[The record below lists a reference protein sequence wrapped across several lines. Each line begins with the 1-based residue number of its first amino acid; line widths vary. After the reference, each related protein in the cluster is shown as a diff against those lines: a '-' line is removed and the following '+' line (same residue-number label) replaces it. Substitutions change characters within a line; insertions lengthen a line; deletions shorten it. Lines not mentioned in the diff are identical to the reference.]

1 MIKLKNVSKFYYS
14 KGVIASGFSKIN
26 LEFNIGEFVAITG
39 ESGSGKSTLLNVI
52 SGLDTYEEGEMYI
65 DNKETSHYTEKDFE
79 DYRRKYIGNIFQNFN
94 LVNSYTVYQNIELV
108 LLLNGEKK
116 KNIKKEVLELIKKVG
131 LYKFRNTKVSKLSG
145 GQKQRVGI
153 ARALAKD
160 TPIIIADEPTG
171 NLDKKSAEE
180 IIKLLSQ
187 ISKDKLVIIVTHNYE
202 QVEKYVTRKIKMH
215 DGKVLEDKKIKDAN
229 PVLENSKIDYKN
241 ITFLNK
247 LRLAL
252 RNTFNI
258 IPKFILI
265 FLIYLFMTVSVISE
279 YAVEEKK
286 TYEASTQG
294 NNYIFNNTSDKRI
307 VIKKNDKSEFTSDD
321 YDKISKLSN
330 VDYIVKNDVLLD
342 YNASFTDNKNYY
354 ISPTINELKN
364 FRGKVDLGKMPE
376 NDNEVILEGDKD
388 DYYINESILN
398 KDIYAQNY
406 DTGEIDENKKIKIV
420 GIKYVKSAYGNSVVY
435 LSDSLLN
442 DYLYQIN
449 QSYSKLKVLFQN
461 KYYDENTENFNI
473 KTNDNVPINNVY
485 ISADLEYSCPKENCI
500 NQSLNIEASNLYYT
514 ENLSLN
520 VSKVYNKN
528 NMKKLLGL
536 DFKEN
541 NGNIYINSE
550 DYNKLFNK
558 GNYQSSVFVK
568 DVQDVRNTISSLED
582 AGFKTLYV
590 KDTLVTGGYEQ
601 VTKIMGT
608 VTKIVLI
615 ITIFFISYFVI
626 NIILKSRNEYFGV
639 IRMLGATKKVSKELL
654 IIELLT
660 VSNLAF
666 FSFMIFIYLNSIH
679 IINLEFINTI
689 LTYLNFKD
697 YVILYIVLIMMSYLI
712 SQKFSKKLFKKSAI
726 STIKEEV

>member
-1 MIKLKNVSKFYYS
+1 MV
-14 KGVIASGFSKIN
+14 
-26 LEFNIGEFVAITG
+26 
-39 ESGSGKSTLLNVI
+39 
-52 SGLDTYEEGEMYI
+52 
-65 DNKETSHYTEKDFE
+65 
-79 DYRRKYIGNIFQNFN
+79 
-94 LVNSYTVYQNIELV
+94 
-108 LLLNGEKK
+108 NGEKK
-116 KNIKKEVLELIKKVG
+116 KNIKPKVLELIKNVG

-279 YAVEEKK
+279 YAEEEKK

-294 NNYIFNNTSDKRI
+294 SNYIFNNTSDKRI

-330 VDYIVKNDVLLD
+330 VGYIVKNDVLLD

-420 GIKYVKSAYGNSVVY
+420 GIKYAKSAYGNSVVY

-473 KTNDNVPINNVY
+473 KTNDNVPVNNVY

-582 AGFKTLYV
+582 AGFKTLYI

-697 YVILYIVLIMMSYLI
+697 YAILYIVLIMMSYLI

>member
-1 MIKLKNVSKFYYS
+1 
-14 KGVIASGFSKIN
+14 
-26 LEFNIGEFVAITG
+26 
-39 ESGSGKSTLLNVI
+39 
-52 SGLDTYEEGEMYI
+52 
-65 DNKETSHYTEKDFE
+65 
-79 DYRRKYIGNIFQNFN
+79 
-94 LVNSYTVYQNIELV
+94 
-108 LLLNGEKK
+108 
-116 KNIKKEVLELIKKVG
+116 
-131 LYKFRNTKVSKLSG
+131 
-145 GQKQRVGI
+145 
-153 ARALAKD
+153 
-160 TPIIIADEPTG
+160 
-171 NLDKKSAEE
+171 
-180 IIKLLSQ
+180 
-187 ISKDKLVIIVTHNYE
+187 
-202 QVEKYVTRKIKMH
+202 
-215 DGKVLEDKKIKDAN
+215 
-229 PVLENSKIDYKN
+229 
-241 ITFLNK
+241 
-247 LRLAL
+247 
-252 RNTFNI
+252 
-258 IPKFILI
+258 
-265 FLIYLFMTVSVISE
+265 
-279 YAVEEKK
+279 
-286 TYEASTQG
+286 
-294 NNYIFNNTSDKRI
+294 
-307 VIKKNDKSEFTSDD
+307 
-321 YDKISKLSN
+321 
-330 VDYIVKNDVLLD
+330 
-342 YNASFTDNKNYY
+342 
-354 ISPTINELKN
+354 
-364 FRGKVDLGKMPE
+364 MPE

-473 KTNDNVPINNVY
+473 KTNDNVPVNNVY

-608 VTKIVLI
+608 VTKTVLI

-697 YVILYIVLIMMSYLI
+697 YAILYIVLIMMSYLI

>member
-1 MIKLKNVSKFYYS
+1 
-14 KGVIASGFSKIN
+14 
-26 LEFNIGEFVAITG
+26 
-39 ESGSGKSTLLNVI
+39 
-52 SGLDTYEEGEMYI
+52 
-65 DNKETSHYTEKDFE
+65 
-79 DYRRKYIGNIFQNFN
+79 
-94 LVNSYTVYQNIELV
+94 
-108 LLLNGEKK
+108 
-116 KNIKKEVLELIKKVG
+116 
-131 LYKFRNTKVSKLSG
+131 
-145 GQKQRVGI
+145 
-153 ARALAKD
+153 
-160 TPIIIADEPTG
+160 
-171 NLDKKSAEE
+171 
-180 IIKLLSQ
+180 
-187 ISKDKLVIIVTHNYE
+187 
-202 QVEKYVTRKIKMH
+202 
-215 DGKVLEDKKIKDAN
+215 
-229 PVLENSKIDYKN
+229 
-241 ITFLNK
+241 
-247 LRLAL
+247 
-252 RNTFNI
+252 
-258 IPKFILI
+258 
-265 FLIYLFMTVSVISE
+265 
-279 YAVEEKK
+279 
-286 TYEASTQG
+286 
-294 NNYIFNNTSDKRI
+294 
-307 VIKKNDKSEFTSDD
+307 
-321 YDKISKLSN
+321 
-330 VDYIVKNDVLLD
+330 
-342 YNASFTDNKNYY
+342 
-354 ISPTINELKN
+354 
-364 FRGKVDLGKMPE
+364 MPE

-461 KYYDENTENFNI
+461 KYYDETTENFNI
-473 KTNDNVPINNVY
+473 KTNDNVPVNNVY

-697 YVILYIVLIMMSYLI
+697 YAILYIVLIMMSYLI

>member
-1 MIKLKNVSKFYYS
+1 
-14 KGVIASGFSKIN
+14 
-26 LEFNIGEFVAITG
+26 
-39 ESGSGKSTLLNVI
+39 
-52 SGLDTYEEGEMYI
+52 
-65 DNKETSHYTEKDFE
+65 
-79 DYRRKYIGNIFQNFN
+79 
-94 LVNSYTVYQNIELV
+94 
-108 LLLNGEKK
+108 
-116 KNIKKEVLELIKKVG
+116 
-131 LYKFRNTKVSKLSG
+131 
-145 GQKQRVGI
+145 
-153 ARALAKD
+153 
-160 TPIIIADEPTG
+160 
-171 NLDKKSAEE
+171 
-180 IIKLLSQ
+180 
-187 ISKDKLVIIVTHNYE
+187 
-202 QVEKYVTRKIKMH
+202 MH

-229 PVLENSKIDYKN
+229 PVPENSKIDYKN

-279 YAVEEKK
+279 YAEEEKK

-697 YVILYIVLIMMSYLI
+697 YAILYIVLITMSYLI

>member
-1 MIKLKNVSKFYYS
+1 MYGRSS
-14 KGVIASGFSKIN
+14 
-26 LEFNIGEFVAITG
+26 
-39 ESGSGKSTLLNVI
+39 LL
-52 SGLDTYEEGEMYI
+52 
-65 DNKETSHYTEKDFE
+65 
-79 DYRRKYIGNIFQNFN
+79 
-94 LVNSYTVYQNIELV
+94 
-108 LLLNGEKK
+108 
-116 KNIKKEVLELIKKVG
+116 
-131 LYKFRNTKVSKLSG
+131 LSG

-202 QVEKYVTRKIKMH
+202 QVEKYATRKIKMH

-229 PVLENSKIDYKN
+229 PAPEKSKIDYKN

-279 YAVEEKK
+279 YAEEEKK

-342 YNASFTDNKNYY
+342 YNTSFTDNKNYY

-461 KYYDENTENFNI
+461 KYYDETTENFNI
-473 KTNDNVPINNVY
+473 KTNDNVPVNNVY

-608 VTKIVLI
+608 VTKIILI

-697 YVILYIVLIMMSYLI
+697 YAILYIVLIMMSYLI

>member
-14 KGVIASGFSKIN
+14 KGVIASGFNKIN

-65 DNKETSHYTEKDFE
+65 DGKETSHYTEKDFE

-116 KNIKKEVLELIKKVG
+116 KNIKPKVLELIKNVG

-229 PVLENSKIDYKN
+229 SAPEKSKIDYKN

-279 YAVEEKK
+279 YAEEEKK

-294 NNYIFNNTSDKRI
+294 SNYIFNNTSDKRI

-342 YNASFTDNKNYY
+342 YNVSFTDNKNYY

-461 KYYDENTENFNI
+461 KYYDETTENFNI
-473 KTNDNVPINNVY
+473 KTNDNVPVNNVY

-536 DFKEN
+536 DFKED

-697 YVILYIVLIMMSYLI
+697 YAILYIVLIMMSYLI